1 MLEMDI
7 KDVLSKYL
15 IPLDDFHK
23 TQVDNRV
30 KDYGKDYA
38 WERHLEWLDCSRKF
52 PDGSRVLQTNS
63 HVYSSELAQTLY
75 LIDTYFADDK
85 EERYECILKLHDANI
100 QFEVLEPPVLVPKR
114 KQSNP
119 RRKNDTLSSAELK
132 AKAKAMKIGALKFNI
147 KKELKHE

>member
-1 MLEMDI
+1 MDI

-119 RRKNDTLSSAELK
+119 RRKKDAPSSAELK